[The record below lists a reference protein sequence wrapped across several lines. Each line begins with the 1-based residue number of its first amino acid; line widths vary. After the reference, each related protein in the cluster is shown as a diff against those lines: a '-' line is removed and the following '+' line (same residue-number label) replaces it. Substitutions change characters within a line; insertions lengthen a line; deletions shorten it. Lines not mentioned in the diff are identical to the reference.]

1 MNMIKPFDKDL
12 YDKSDPP
19 AKKAMIEWL
28 SLNGYVNI
36 DDKETKSFDL
46 VCNKVDHDISTIE
59 PRKYFY
65 EVEIKFPWKGKWPEH
80 WKDVRIPFRKERLIK
95 RWQEEFSNDKL
106 TFVVFRNDCKQAW
119 HIAGQTVAESKVK
132 KAYGP
137 KTGNEDYFHINVE
150 DAELV
155 DM

>member
-1 MNMIKPFDKDL
+1 MIKPFDKDL

-65 EVEIKFPWKGKWPEH
+65 EVE
-80 WKDVRIPFRKERLIK
+80 RIEKATSGMVKLDLI
-95 RWQEEFSNDKL
+95 L
-106 TFVVFRNDCKQAW
+106 
-119 HIAGQTVAESKVK
+119 
-132 KAYGP
+132 
-137 KTGNEDYFHINVE
+137 
-150 DAELV
+150 L
-155 DM
+155 